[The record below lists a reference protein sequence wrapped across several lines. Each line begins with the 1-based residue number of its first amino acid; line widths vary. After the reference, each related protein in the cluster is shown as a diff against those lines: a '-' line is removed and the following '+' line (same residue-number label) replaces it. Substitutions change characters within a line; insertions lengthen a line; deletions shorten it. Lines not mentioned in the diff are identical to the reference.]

1 MDHLIQPLPALL
13 ALKGGKEQ
21 TLPTGEDTIVLGKI
35 VTLISPLH
43 EVDPESLPDNCGIK
57 AETVALPPESQA
69 EYPLDDP
76 RQSQSLEF
84 FKKAT
89 GIQDGADLKSHIIK
103 IRDAAYARFPYPC
116 IWGDVDGP
124 VDRDVRYA
132 MEYIGFEFLKGKNL
146 SHPFYAEMKRNC
158 LLPGE
163 EVKIFVDLGT
173 FVGVDLR
180 QVVGDGFDAN
190 NVLGIDIHSGK
201 TGQGFLFFFCN
212 EFFVEW
218 RDLGHQLFKDGEGAP
233 PFYLGDIFKTKTL
246 NQEPASA
253 GRPGLDLR
261 TLKDLNSLK
270 GRVSFISANQ
280 LFHLFS
286 EEDQVKLA
294 ERCAQLLSLVPGAAI
309 FGTQLGL
316 PKEKLEDFLSVYLP
330 ISLSWEKLWR
340 KVLGEKIK
348 VTVKLEEAESH
359 HPYRDFS
366 RVGDELHWLY
376 WSVARTA

>member
-1 MDHLIQPLPALL
+1 MNHSIESLPTLL
-13 ALKGGKEQ
+13 ALKDGKEQ
-21 TLPTGEDTIVLGKI
+21 MLSTGEDTIVLGKI
-35 VTLISPLH
+35 VTLISPLD
-43 EVDPESLPDNCGIK
+43 EADPASLADNCGIK
-57 AETVALPPESQA
+57 SEAVALPLPGIQA
-69 EYPLDDP
+69 KYPLDDP
-76 RQSQSLEF
+76 LQSQNLEF

-103 IRDAAYARFPYPC
+103 IRDEAYARFPYPC
-116 IWGDVDGP
+116 IWG
-124 VDRDVRYA
+124 
-132 MEYIGFEFLKGKNL
+132 FEFLKGKSV

-163 EVKIFVDLGT
+163 QVKIFVDLGT

-180 QVVGDGFDAN
+180 QVVSDGFDAN
-190 NVLGIDIHSGK
+190 NVLGIDIHS
-201 TGQGFLFFFCN
+201 
-212 EFFVEW
+212 EW
-218 RDLGHQLFKDGEGAP
+218 RELGQQLFKDGEEAP

-309 FGTQLGL
+309 FGTQLGV
-316 PKEKLEDFLSVYLP
+316 PEEKLEDFLLYLHSP
-330 ISLSWEKLWR
+330 MSWEKLWR
-340 KVLGEKIK
+340 NVLGEKIR
-348 VTVKLEEAESH
+348 VTVQLEEAETQ
-359 HPYRDFS
+359 HPYRNFS
-366 RVGDELHWLY
+366 RVGDNLHWLC
-376 WSVARTA
+376 WSVVRT